1 MQESPPADV
10 APNDAGRRLEALNP
24 ETIEAVLAEFRGWLR
39 QAAVE
44 PPPPPAEG
52 EQPIDLHTLL
62 SQFVAL
68 RHEVNL
74 QTRATRTQQE
84 QNTQTLQQLEQA
96 LEMLRQNEAA
106 EQQVQ
111 QQADDEKVRP
121 LLKTLIDLHDAL
133 SLARRELQRTQ
144 EAMSAAAAQYA
155 GEGDRI
161 PDLPPLPDLAVPPPD
176 LAVPPPAA
184 PPRPSIWSRWFGS
197 GEPDRPADGVPGPE
211 ALAGLRRTLAAQHEV
226 TASWRRRLLARE
238 EQSRQTGQALE
249 RLRDFLDSLIIGYT
263 MSVQRVER
271 ALHEHDLEPIAAVGE
286 PFDPER
292 MEVLEVVG
300 DSGRPSGEVV
310 GEVRRGYLWR
320 GRVFRYA
327 QVRVAKS

>member
-1 MQESPPADV
+1 LS
-10 APNDAGRRLEALNP
+10 P
-24 ETIEAVLAEFRGWLR
+24 ETIEAILAEFRGWLR

-44 PPPPPAEG
+44 PPPPSAEG

-84 QNTQTLQQLEQA
+84 QNTQTLGQLEQA
-96 LEMLRQNEAA
+96 LEMLRRSEAA
-106 EQQVQ
+106 G
-111 QQADDEKVRP
+111 QQARQQDDDEKVRP

-155 GEGDRI
+155 GVGEPI
-161 PDLPPLPDLAVPPPD
+161 PDLPPRPD

-184 PPRPSIWSRWFGS
+184 PPRPSFWSRWFGS
-197 GEPDRPADGVPGPE
+197 GEPDRPADGVPEPE
-211 ALAGLRRTLAAQHEV
+211 ALADLRRTLAEQHEV
-226 TASWRRRLLARE
+226 TASWHRRLLARE

-249 RLRDFLDSLIIGYT
+249 RLSDFLDSLIIGYT

-271 ALHEHDLEPIAAVGE
+271 ALHEHNLEPIAAVGE

-300 DSGRPSGEVV
+300 DSGHPSGEVV

>member
-10 APNDAGRRLEALNP
+10 AANDAGHRPEALSP
-24 ETIEAVLAEFRGWLR
+24 ETIEAVLADFRGWLQ

-44 PPPPPAEG
+44 PSPPPPAEG

-84 QNTQTLQQLEQA
+84 QNSQTLQQLEQA
-96 LEMLRQNEAA
+96 LEILRQSEAA
-106 EQQVQ
+106 EQQAR

-133 SLARRELQRTQ
+133 SLARRELQRSQ
-144 EAMSAAAAQYA
+144 EAMSAAAEQYTMP
-155 GEGDRI
+155 GEPI
-161 PDLPPLPDLAVPPPD
+161 PDLPPVPDLAGPPP
-176 LAVPPPAA
+176 PA
-184 PPRPSIWSRWFGS
+184 PPRPSFWSRWFGS
-197 GEPDRPADGVPGPE
+197 GEPDRPTDGVPEPE
-211 ALAGLRRTLAAQHEV
+211 ALADLQRTLTAQHEV
-226 TASWRRRLLARE
+226 VASWRQRLLARE
-238 EQSRQTGQALE
+238 EHSRQTGQALE
-249 RLRDFLDSLIIGYT
+249 RLSDFLDSLIIGYT

-300 DSGRPSGEVV
+300 NSGRPSGEVV

>member
-1 MQESPPADV
+1 M
-10 APNDAGRRLEALNP
+10 
-24 ETIEAVLAEFRGWLR
+24 IEAVLADFRGWLQ
-39 QAAVE
+39 QAAAE
-44 PPPPPAEG
+44 LPPSPPDG
-52 EQPIDLHTLL
+52 EQPVDLHTLL

-84 QNTQTLQQLEQA
+84 QNAETLRQLEQA
-96 LEMLRQNEAA
+96 LATLRESQA
-106 EQQVQ
+106 VG

-144 EAMSAAAAQYA
+144 EALLAAAEPYA
-155 GEGDRI
+155 LPPEPI
-161 PDLPPLPDLAVPPPD
+161 PDLPPLPDLPAPSPTVP
-176 LAVPPPAA
+176 A
-184 PPRPSIWSRWFGS
+184 RTSFWQHWFGS
-197 GEPDRPADGVPGPE
+197 TEPGRSPDQE
-211 ALAGLRRTLAAQHEV
+211 ALAELRRTLAAQHEMV
-226 TASWRRRLLARE
+226 ASWRQRLVARE
-238 EQSRQTGQALE
+238 EHSRQTGQALE
-249 RLRDFLDSLIIGYT
+249 RVSDFLDSLIVGYT

-271 ALHEHDLEPIAAVGE
+271 ALQQHHLEPMPAVGE
-286 PFDPER
+286 SFDPER
-292 MEVLEVVG
+292 MEVLEVVNG
-300 DSGRPSGEVV
+300 SGRPSGEVV